1 MIPTFVMDTLEFGL
15 TAAVRGAAKED
26 ARRSSLPRRP
36 SPSPPYSTLF
46 SLLLTPL
53 QYPAVLVARQGRIL
67 YEHGF
72 GLANLH
78 WNILND
84 AQTEFEIGSMTK
96 QSTASDFAVCQ

>member
-1 MIPTFVMDTLEFGL
+1 MIRARSIAGEFNEL
-15 TAAVRGAAKED
+15 
-26 ARRSSLPRRP
+26 
-36 SPSPPYSTLF
+36 
-46 SLLLTPL
+46 
-53 QYPAVLVARQGRIL
+53 VLVARQGRIL

-72 GLANLH
+72 GFANLH